1 MGEFDQLADH
11 YDETR
16 GGEGRGDEYAAE
28 IDAVLP
34 PNEGPIL
41 EVGVGTGVVA
51 LGLVRRGRQVVG
63 LDISAPMLLR
73 AQKRLGSLVIQAD
86 ASEMPVA
93 TASIAHAV
101 SVWVVHSVADPA
113 RLFREVARV
122 LRPGGLYVVSSTQRP
137 AADDV
142 VGQIIKEMS
151 ERVDS
156 RRGAVRPRGVT
167 VEEVTGWAASAGF
180 VGTVHE
186 LQRQWT
192 SAPTDELAA
201 IAHRSWPAMRE
212 LDEAA
217 LDEVTKPAIEALRSL
232 PDTEG
237 IRRAVSDFVVFER
250 P

>member
-16 GGEGRGDEYAAE
+16 GGEGRGDEYAAD
-28 IDAVLP
+28 IDGVLP
-34 PNEGPIL
+34 PDEGPIL
-41 EVGVGTGVVA
+41 EVGVGTGIVA

-73 AQKRLGSLVIQAD
+73 AQKRLGSLVILAD
-86 ASEMPVA
+86 ALEMAVA
-93 TASIAHAV
+93 TGSVAHAV
-101 SVWVVHSVADPA
+101 SVWVVHSVADPV

-122 LRPGGLYVVSSTQRP
+122 LRPSGLYVVSSTQRP

-151 ERVDS
+151 ERVDA

-167 VEEVTGWAASAGF
+167 VEEVLGWASSAGF

-186 LQRQWT
+186 LQRQWN
-192 SAPTDELAA
+192 SAPADELAA
-201 IAHRSWPAMRE
+201 IAYRSWPVLRE
-212 LDEAA
+212 LDDVAI
-217 LDEVTKPAIEALRSL
+217 DEVTRPAVEALRSL
-232 PDTEG
+232 PDTDCL
-237 IRRAVSDFVVFER
+237 RRAVSDLVVFHR